1 MPDQAQGLRAF
12 ADQARRDQSGP
23 SLNPACVPANN
34 SVDAVGAHP
43 DVNSRASSHAPP
55 APTSMA
61 LADTRL
67 HPASAHAAPRIP
79 MAVPQSQ
86 RHARVLAVTSGK
98 GGVGKTNFSTNL
110 ALTLAKS
117 GQRVVVIDADLG
129 LANLHVVMG
138 IAPPYH
144 LGHVMRGERALR
156 DILHP
161 GPGGIQII
169 CGGSGITELANLG
182 ETMRQAFV
190 AGLQELDSLADVI
203 LIDTGAGLSHNVLA
217 FLCAVQEV
225 IVLTTPEPTAITDA
239 YATIKVVSQEN
250 PEANLMLVVNM
261 AQSPAEGEAVSKKL
275 TLIARQFLGIELD
288 TLGAIP
294 QDPTVSRAVR
304 AQRPF
309 ALSEPQSAAARGI
322 AQIAAQLGYREQKA
336 TQSGGGVTGLLNQ
349 MQRFFGFRENTR
361 LRGQRG

>member
-1 MPDQAQGLRAF
+1 MPDQAQGLRAL
-12 ADQARRDQSGP
+12 ADQARRDQSGH
-23 SLNPACVPANN
+23 SLYPACVPTDDLR
-34 SVDAVGAHP
+34 DAVGAPP
-43 DVNSRASSHAPP
+43 DVNSRAPSHAPP
-55 APTSMA
+55 ASPRVA
-61 LADTRL
+61 LADARL
-67 HPASAHAAPRIP
+67 HPAAHAAPRGPIA
-79 MAVPQSQ
+79 AVTQTR

-129 LANLHVVMG
+129 LANLHVVLG
-138 IAPPYH
+138 ITPPYH
-144 LGHVMRGERALR
+144 LGHVMRGECGLR
-156 DILHP
+156 DILYP

-182 ETMRQAFV
+182 EAMRQAFV
-190 AGLQELDSLADVI
+190 AGLQELDNLADVI

-250 PEANLMLVVNM
+250 PAANLMLVVNM
-261 AQSPAEGEAVSKKL
+261 AQSQAEGEAVSNKL
-275 TLIARQFLGIELD
+275 TLIARQFLRIELD

-322 AQIAAQLGYREQKA
+322 AHIAAQLGYREQKA
-336 TQSGGGVTGLLNQ
+336 AQSGGVTDFLNQ
-349 MQRFFGFRENTR
+349 MQRFFGFRESAR
-361 LRGQRG
+361 LRGHR